1 MGHLQETILALIN
14 SDADGGWSV
23 SQICALAYPR
33 APKIGKKHRVAV
45 SRALRAIALPGTWR
59 AVKIN
64 SSVSELCLVNTAS
77 PISMVRRQW
86 FSYQMEWHL
95 HRCKSF
101 EEFMRRE
108 PGSFVR
114 PVDRNPE
121 SKPVYRRPILDRSI

>member
-14 SDADGGWSV
+14 SDVDGGWSV
-23 SQICALAYPR
+23 SQICAHAYPR

-77 PISMVRRQW
+77 TVSLARRQW
-86 FSYQMEWHL
+86 LSYQMEWHL
-95 HRCKSF
+95 NRCKTF
-101 EEFMRRE
+101 EEFIRRE

-114 PVDRNPE
+114 PADRHPE
-121 SKPVYRRPILDRSI
+121 TKLDDRRSILGRSV